1 MESARTL
8 ALVAATV
15 TCGLTAG
22 LFYAYACSVMPA
34 LARVEDRTFIEVMQ
48 RVNVAILN
56 GWFVLGF
63 VGALLSTAAAV
74 ALHLPSDGHRA
85 LPATIA
91 ALVLYAAAI
100 GVTRV
105 VNIPLNDELEQA
117 GAPQRLADPAAV
129 RTRFEARWVR
139 FNVLRALLCTAAL
152 CCLAWALVLNG
163 QR

>member
-1 MESARTL
+1 MELARTL
-8 ALVAATV
+8 TLIAATV

-34 LARVEDRTFIEVMQ
+34 LARVEDRAFIEVMQ

-63 VGALLSTAAAV
+63 VGALLSTGAAV
-74 ALHLPSDGHRA
+74 ALHLPSDGHHA

-91 ALVLYAAAI
+91 ALVLYVAAI
-100 GVTRV
+100 GVTRS
-105 VNIPLNDELEQA
+105 VNIPLNDELAAA
-117 GAPQRLADPAAV
+117 GEPKRITDPAGV
-129 RTRFEARWVR
+129 RNRFEARWVR

-152 CCLAWALVLNG
+152 GCLAWALILHG
-163 QR
+163 QA

>member
-1 MESARTL
+1 MELARTL
-8 ALVAATV
+8 TLIAAAV

-34 LARVEDRTFIEVMQ
+34 LARVEDRAFIEVMQ

-63 VGALLSTAAAV
+63 VGALLSTGAAV
-74 ALHLPSDGHRA
+74 ALHLPSDGHHA

-91 ALVLYAAAI
+91 ALALYVAAI
-100 GVTRV
+100 GVTRS
-105 VNIPLNDELEQA
+105 VNIPLNDELAAA
-117 GAPQRLADPAAV
+117 GEPKHITDPAGV
-129 RTRFEARWVR
+129 RSRFEARWVR

-152 CCLAWALVLNG
+152 GCLAWALILHG
-163 QR
+163 QA

>member
-1 MESARTL
+1 M
-8 ALVAATV
+8 AATV

-63 VGALLSTAAAV
+63 VGALLATAAAV
-74 ALHLPSDGHRA
+74 ALHLPSDGHDV

-91 ALVLYAAAI
+91 ALVLYVAMI
-100 GVTRV
+100 GVTRS
-105 VNIPLNDELEQA
+105 VNIPLNDELAKA
-117 GAPQRLADPAAV
+117 GSAQRITDPAGV
-129 RTRFEARWVR
+129 RGRFEARWVR
-139 FNVLRALLCTAAL
+139 FNVLRALLSTGAL
-152 CCLAWALVLNG
+152 ACLAWALILNG
-163 QR
+163 HS